1 MPSCRRILAACLA
14 GLAIS
19 AMAAGVPAPETIAV
33 GAGPV
38 HAAVDPV
45 SGKVFIAQRGAG
57 RAGAEMS
64 VGVLDA
70 DRRVVQLPSIAIP
83 QQVTVSAAWR
93 KAIVTHASP
102 GEYATVIDLDTLATR
117 IVPTGANAVRTV
129 VVEHTG
135 TAYVLGR
142 GAASGSITA
151 IDLRTLQ
158 SSTHEIP
165 AFVPWSAAANAA
177 GTRLYVIGTRDDG
190 TGAWTAGF
198 VQAFDPAANAMAGV
212 PTPVGRLP
220 REVIASPEGHE
231 VYVLSNAEGPGPALH
246 VLAGEP
252 LALQRTIELPG
263 AAGSDAAGG
272 PFEGAAAI
280 DAASNTVYV
289 MERFRKR
296 LSVVSPSSGHVR
308 TVALESPGY
317 ALAVDGVTRRVIVTL
332 DGAGQAAIFSLGG
345 ERLDTFP
352 IGRAPARDEPVAA
365 SHVAVDPVSGRAYVT
380 HGRDGSITRLPGA
393 ADGAEAAMF
402 TLTDLWHDPAQPGSG
417 VFLDQQGATVF
428 ATLFT
433 HDASGHPAWLV
444 MSNGARLPDGSFE
457 GALYRPAGPTEGK
470 GVRVEPV
477 GLMRIV
483 PTSRDTARLAY
494 SIGAQVHAATL
505 RRFRFDDAPRR
516 CEWAVGASRA
526 PLERANFTALWSNPA
541 EPGWGLAVSH
551 QGSTVF
557 GVLFAYE
564 ADGRPSWTVMSEG
577 VQQARGT
584 FSGELFRASGRK
596 LAVAGSMSLAF
607 VGAEKGVLRYQVDG
621 VDFQTPIIRQS
632 FAPLTTQCSSD

>member
-1 MPSCRRILAACLA
+1 MPFRRVLAACLA
-14 GLAIS
+14 SLAIS
-19 AMAAGVPAPETIAV
+19 ATAAGVPPLETIAV
-33 GAGPV
+33 GAGPA

-45 SGKVFIAQRGAG
+45 SGKVFIAQRGPG

-70 DRRVVQLPSIAIP
+70 DRRVVHLPSIAIP

-93 KAIVTHASP
+93 KAIVTHAPP
-102 GEYATVIDLDTLATR
+102 GEYATVIDIETLATR
-117 IVPTGANAVRTV
+117 IVPTGVNAVRTI

-142 GAASGSITA
+142 GATSGSITA

-158 SSTHEIP
+158 ARTSEIA

-198 VQAFDPAANAMAGV
+198 VQAFDTAANAMVGV
-212 PTPVGRLP
+212 PTPVGTMP

-231 VYVLSNAEGPGPALH
+231 VYVLSHDDTGQALH
-246 VLAGEP
+246 VLAGEA
-252 LALQRTIELPG
+252 LAPQRTIELPG
-263 AAGSDAAGG
+263 TAGSDPAGT
-272 PFEGAAAI
+272 PFEGAAAL

-308 TVALESPGY
+308 TVAFESPGY
-317 ALAVDGVTRRVIVTL
+317 ALGVDGVTRRVIVTL
-332 DGAGQAAIFSLGG
+332 DGAGQAAIFSLAG
-345 ERLDTFP
+345 ERLDTLP
-352 IGRAPARDEPVAA
+352 IGRPPAKDEPVVE

-433 HDASGHPAWLV
+433 HDASGQPAWLV
-444 MSNGARLPDGSFE
+444 MSNGARMPDGSFE
-457 GALYRPAGPTEGK
+457 GALYRPSGPTEGK
-470 GVRVEPV
+470 PVRVEPV

-494 SIGAQVHAATL
+494 SIGAQIHAATL
-505 RRFRFDDAPRR
+505 RRFRFNDAPRH
-516 CEWAVGASRA
+516 CEWALGASKA

-577 VQQARGT
+577 VQQARGI

-607 VGAEKGVLRYQVDG
+607 AGAEKGVLRYQVDG

-632 FAPLTTQCSSD
+632 FAPLTTRCSS

>member
-1 MPSCRRILAACLA
+1 
-14 GLAIS
+14 
-19 AMAAGVPAPETIAV
+19 MAAGLPALETIAV
-33 GAGPV
+33 GPWPA

-45 SGKVFIAQRGAG
+45 SGKVFIAHRGTG
-57 RAGAEMS
+57 RAGAGMS

-70 DRRVVQLPSIAIP
+70 DRRVVQLPSIAVP
-83 QQVTVSAAWR
+83 REVTVSAAWR

-102 GEYATVIDLDTLATR
+102 GEYATVIDIETLATR
-117 IVPTGANAVRTV
+117 IVPTGANVVRTI

-142 GAASGSITA
+142 GASSGSITA

-158 SSTHEIP
+158 ASTHEIP

-177 GTRLYVIGTRDDG
+177 GTRLYVIGTQDDG

-198 VQAFDPAANAMAGV
+198 VQAFDTGANAMVGF
-212 PTPVGRLP
+212 PTPVGAMP

-231 VYVLSNAEGPGPALH
+231 VYVLAHDNGRPALH

-252 LALQRTIELPG
+252 LAPQRTIELPETGGTDSAG
-263 AAGSDAAGG
+263 A
-272 PFEGAAAI
+272 PFEGAAAL

-308 TVALESPGY
+308 TVAFESPGY
-317 ALAVDGVTRRVIVTL
+317 ALGIDAVTRRVIVTL

-345 ERLDTFP
+345 ERLDTLP
-352 IGRAPARDEPVAA
+352 IGRPPAKDEPVAA
-365 SHVAVDPVSGRAYVT
+365 SHVAVDAVSGRAYVT

-433 HDASGHPAWLV
+433 HDA
-444 MSNGARLPDGSFE
+444 
-457 GALYRPAGPTEGK
+457 
-470 GVRVEPV
+470 
-477 GLMRIV
+477 
-483 PTSRDTARLAY
+483 
-494 SIGAQVHAATL
+494 
-505 RRFRFDDAPRR
+505 
-516 CEWAVGASRA
+516 
-526 PLERANFTALWSNPA
+526 
-541 EPGWGLAVSH
+541 
-551 QGSTVF
+551 
-557 GVLFAYE
+557 
-564 ADGRPSWTVMSEG
+564 
-577 VQQARGT
+577 
-584 FSGELFRASGRK
+584 
-596 LAVAGSMSLAF
+596 
-607 VGAEKGVLRYQVDG
+607 
-621 VDFQTPIIRQS
+621 
-632 FAPLTTQCSSD
+632 